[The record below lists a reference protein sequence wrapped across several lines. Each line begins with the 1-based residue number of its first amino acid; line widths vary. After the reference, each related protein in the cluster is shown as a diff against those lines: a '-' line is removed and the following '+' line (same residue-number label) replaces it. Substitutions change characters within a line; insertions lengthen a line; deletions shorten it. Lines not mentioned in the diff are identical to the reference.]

1 MLNTSFLKF
10 CKLITKYDIAVKL
23 AIQNNNNKHTN
34 IVCYYNLA
42 NKQGITMVLPV
53 AIKKIDK
60 TSRQLTPGYQC
71 V

>member
-42 NKQGITMVLPV
+42 NKQGITMVLPAV
-53 AIKKIDK
+53 VINKMGGGGGGGQ
-60 TSRQLTPGYQC
+60 S
-71 V
+71 